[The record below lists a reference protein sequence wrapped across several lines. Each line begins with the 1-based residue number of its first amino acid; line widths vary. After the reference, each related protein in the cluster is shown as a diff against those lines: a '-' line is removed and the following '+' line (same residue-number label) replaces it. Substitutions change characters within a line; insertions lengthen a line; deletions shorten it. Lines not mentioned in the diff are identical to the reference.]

1 MILVVHR
8 VLRHR
13 LLRELLGCLAL
24 LPTKVAAAAA
34 APSPAPA
41 TTFAFTAFGARLA
54 FHFRRSGLDFLE
66 FFFFNFLNRR
76 ELWLLGS
83 KIARSFRRVHLL
95 AAVDHIRLLPCY
107 SGVGRHGDRYA
118 EALLQSAQMRTL
130 MIEHLERHF
139 CTRAYD

>member
-1 MILVVHR
+1 VILVVHR

-24 LPTKVAAAAA
+24 LPTTAAA

-41 TTFAFTAFGARLA
+41 TTAFGARLA
-54 FHFRRSGLDFLE
+54 FHFRRFGLDFLE

-83 KIARSFRRVHLL
+83 KIARGFRRVHLL

-107 SGVGRHGDRYA
+107 SVT
-118 EALLQSAQMRTL
+118 SN
-130 MIEHLERHF
+130 ISS
-139 CTRAYD
+139 